1 VEPAGQPPLQAP
13 VAEPGLLEH
22 AGLLWAEL
30 RGLAHDQFEL
40 VALELRQACSRF
52 ALMVALALVA
62 AALCATAWLG
72 LAAAAVFWLIERGA
86 SPVDALLAAVGANL
100 AVAALC
106 VLLLRRESREMPFAA
121 TLRSFLS
128 R

>member
-13 VAEPGLLEH
+13 VAEPGLLEQ

>member
-1 VEPAGQPPLQAP
+1 MEPAGQPPLQAP
-13 VAEPGLLEH
+13 VAEPGLLEQ

-30 RGLAHDQFEL
+30 RALAHDQFEL
-40 VALELRQACSRF
+40 VALEMRQACSRF

-72 LAAAAVFWLIERGA
+72 LVAAAVFWLVERGA
-86 SPVDALLAAVGANL
+86 SPVGALLAAVVANL

-106 VLLLRRESREMPFAA
+106 VLLLRREGREVPFAA
-121 TLRSFLS
+121 TLRSILD